1 LTPERVS
8 DAMTDPG
15 DSDGAGEDAGD
26 GSATDDP
33 EDAAT
38 ARDPEDAPTA
48 DDAGEFPCPE
58 CGDPLP
64 ADARFCPRCATP
76 IGEDGEAAPLS
87 EFDDRFD
94 GDPAE
99 LLSVEGGERRASGRV
114 MVVAGLAVALPLAP
128 LGLFLANTVRPLSI
142 WNAALVFLGCW
153 LAPGAY
159 LARARV
165 PAEAFARSCYLIAAG
180 AALIPVGLR
189 FGGNALAADDLS
201 VSVATVAAVALLV
214 AGLATLLGRFM
225 HRQATRR
232 VNGDLRAFE
241 EARPDS
247 EDTGEN

>member
-1 LTPERVS
+1 
-8 DAMTDPG
+8 MTDSG
-15 DSDGAGEDAGD
+15 DSDGAGD
-26 GSATDDP
+26 GV

-38 ARDPEDAPTA
+38 GHDPEDVPPA

-76 IGEDGEAAPLS
+76 IGEDGEAVALS
-87 EFDDRFD
+87 DLDDRFD

-128 LGLFLANTVRPLSI
+128 LGLFLANTVHTLSV
-142 WNAALVFLGCW
+142 WNVALVFLGCW
-153 LAPGAY
+153 LAPAAY

-189 FGGNALAADDLS
+189 FGGNGLAAGDLS
-201 VSVATVAAVALLV
+201 VPVPTVTAVALLV
-214 AGLATLLGRFM
+214 AGLAALLGRFM
-225 HRQATRR
+225 HGQATRR
-232 VNGDLRAFE
+232 VSGDLRAFE
-241 EARPDS
+241 DARPDP
-247 EDTGEN
+247 EETEEN

>member
-1 LTPERVS
+1 
-8 DAMTDPG
+8 MTDPG
-15 DSDGAGEDAGD
+15 DPDGAGDGVEDA
-26 GSATDDP
+26 ATGDDP
-33 EDAAT
+33 EDPAAD
-38 ARDPEDAPTA
+38 AEDTSTA
-48 DDAGEFPCPE
+48 DGAGEFPCPE

-76 IGEDGEAAPLS
+76 IGEDGEAVALS
-87 EFDDRFD
+87 DLDDRFD

-153 LAPGAY
+153 LLPGAY

-189 FGGNALAADDLS
+189 FGGNGLAAGELS
-201 VSVATVAAVALLV
+201 VSVATVTAVALLV
-214 AGLATLLGRFM
+214 AGLAALLGRFM

-241 EARPDS
+241 DARPDS
-247 EDTGEN
+247 EETEKN

>member
-1 LTPERVS
+1 
-8 DAMTDPG
+8 MTDSG
-15 DSDGAGEDAGD
+15 DSDGADGDAQPDGPRAGD
-26 GSATDDP
+26 GDPVAGDAGEPPTGDDA
-33 EDAAT
+33 EDTAAVDAA
-38 ARDPEDAPTA
+38 
-48 DDAGEFPCPE
+48 EFPCPE

-76 IGEDGEAAPLS
+76 IGEDGEVVALS
-87 EFDDRFD
+87 DLDDRFD

-153 LAPGAY
+153 LLPGAY

-180 AALIPVGLR
+180 TALIPVGLR
-189 FGGNALAADDLS
+189 FGGNGLAAGDLS
-201 VSVATVAAVALLV
+201 VSVTAVAAVALLV
-214 AGLATLLGRFM
+214 AGLAALLGRFM
-225 HRQATRR
+225 HRQASGR
-232 VNGDLRAFE
+232 VSGDLRAFE
-241 EARPDS
+241 DARPDS
-247 EDTGEN
+247 EETGEN